1 LSPHDIRLQRLIDAP
16 IDEAF
21 HHWTDSESRRRW
33 CAPDEAWFA
42 EAESDLRIGGTWSVW
57 FGPTAEAIY
66 RVTGVYEEIDQPNR
80 LVYSS
85 VFRYP
90 DGRSFE
96 TRTTVT
102 FEARA
107 GQTLLKFIDAGYPD
121 EEDISVFEV
130 GTLAVL
136 DFFEQ
141 SVESPA
147 AGGRPTA
154 TCKVL
159 RSRR

>member
-1 LSPHDIRLQRLIDAP
+1 MYTVVGVYQEIDAP
-16 IDEAF
+16 
-21 HHWTDSESRRRW
+21 H
-33 CAPDEAWFA
+33 
-42 EAESDLRIGGTWSVW
+42 
-57 FGPTAEAIY
+57 
-66 RVTGVYEEIDQPNR
+66 R

-102 FEARA
+102 FEAGA
-107 GQTLLKFIDAGYPD
+107 SQTLLTFIDAGYPD

-136 DFFEQ
+136 DFFER
-141 SVESPA
+141 SVGSPA
-147 AGGRPTA
+147 PGGRPAA
-154 TCKVL
+154 TGRVPGF
-159 RSRR
+159 RR